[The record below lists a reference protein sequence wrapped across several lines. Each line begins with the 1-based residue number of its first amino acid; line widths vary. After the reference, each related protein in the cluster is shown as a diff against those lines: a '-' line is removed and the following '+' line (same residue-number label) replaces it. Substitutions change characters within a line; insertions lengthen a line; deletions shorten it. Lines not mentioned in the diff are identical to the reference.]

1 MLVAQIT
8 DIHFGFDPDDP
19 AEFNRVRL
27 QKTLQAIDRL
37 DRAPDL
43 MFATGDLADRGD
55 VPAYQRLRTA
65 LADLPFPVYPCLG
78 NHDIRANFLRVF
90 PDTETADGFVQY
102 VVEGEG
108 LRFVVLDT
116 LGEGQHGGVF
126 CETRA
131 AWLAA
136 RLDDAPDTP
145 TVIVMHHPPID
156 CGIPWMTTDPREPWV
171 DRLEA
176 VLLGRRQIVGTMCG
190 HVHRPIVAGWA
201 GAPLVVCPATA
212 PQVALTLA
220 PMDPDQP
227 DGRPLIVAD
236 PPGFALHYWNE
247 GTLVTHLVN
256 AEVNRVL
263 ARFDQGTQEMVETLL
278 GEEAAGV
285 AARA

>member
-19 AEFNRVRL
+19 AEFNLLRL
-27 QKTLQAIDRL
+27 EKTLQAIARL
-37 DRAPDL
+37 DRVPDL
-43 MFATGDLADRGD
+43 LFATGDLADRGD
-55 VPAYQRLRTA
+55 ILAYQRLRAT
-65 LADLPFPVYPCLG
+65 LADLPFPVYLCLG
-78 NHDIRANFLRVF
+78 NHDLRANFLRVF
-90 PDTETADGFVQY
+90 PETEVADGFVQY
-102 VVEGEG
+102 VVEGED

-116 LGEGQHGGVF
+116 LCEGQHGGAF

-136 RLDDAPDTP
+136 QLDEAPDTP
-145 TVIVMHHPPID
+145 TMIVMHHPPID

-171 DRLEA
+171 ERLEA

-220 PMDPDQP
+220 PMDPESP

-236 PPGFALHYWNE
+236 PPGFALHCWND
-247 GTLVTHLVN
+247 GALVTHLVS

-263 ARFDQGTQEMVETLL
+263 ARFDQGTQELVETLL
-278 GEEAAGV
+278 GDEAA
-285 AARA
+285 